1 MKLYIGNLPFS
12 ATEADLREVF
22 GAHGTVT
29 DAIVMMDRVTG
40 RSRGFGFITF
50 SSPEEGKAAIAALS
64 GADMGGR
71 NLTVNE
77 ARPMEERPP
86 RREGGYSGGG
96 GGGGGYRGG
105 GGGGYRGGG
114 GGGGYRDREGGGG
127 GGGYRGGGGGGYR
140 GGGGGGYRDRD
151 GGGGGGGYQDRGPR
165 EDYR

>member
-12 ATEADLREVF
+12 ATDADLREVF

-40 RSRGFGFITF
+40 RSRGFGFVTMG
-50 SSPEEGKAAIAALS
+50 SPEEGKAAIAAMS

-77 ARPMEERPP
+77 ARPMEDRPP
-86 RREGGYSGGG
+86 RREGGYGGG

-114 GGGGYRDREGGGG
+114 GGGGYRDREGGG
-127 GGGYRGGGGGGYR
+127 YRGGGGGGGYR
-140 GGGGGGYRDRD
+140 GGGGGYRED
-151 GGGGGGGYQDRGPR
+151 GPR
-165 EDYR
+165 DDYR

>member
-12 ATEADLREVF
+12 ATDADLREVF

-40 RSRGFGFITF
+40 RSRGFGFVTMG
-50 SSPEEGKAAIAALS
+50 SPDEGRAAIAAMS

-77 ARPMEERPP
+77 ARPMEDRPP
-86 RREGGYSGGG
+86 RREGGFGGG
-96 GGGGGYRGG
+96 GGG

-114 GGGGYRDREGGGG
+114 GGGGYRGGGGGGG
-127 GGGYRGGGGGGYR
+127 GGGYRGGGGGGGYR
-140 GGGGGGYRDRD
+140 GGGGGYRED
-151 GGGGGGGYQDRGPR
+151 GPR
-165 EDYR
+165 DDYR

>member
-12 ATEADLREVF
+12 ATETDLREVF

-86 RREGGYSGGG
+86 RREGGYGG
-96 GGGGGYRGG
+96 GGGGGYRGGGGGG

-114 GGGGYRDREGGGG
+114 GGGGYRGGGG
-127 GGGYRGGGGGGYR
+127 GGGYRGGGGGG
-140 GGGGGGYRDRD
+140 GGYRDRD
-151 GGGGGGGYQDRGPR
+151 GGGYQDRGPR

>member
-151 GGGGGGGYQDRGPR
+151 GGGGGGGYQDSGPR

>member
-12 ATEADLREVF
+12 ATENDLREVF

-40 RSRGFGFITF
+40 RSRGFGFVTF

-86 RREGGYSGGG
+86 RREGGYGGGGGGGYRGGG

-114 GGGGYRDREGGGG
+114 GGGGYRDREGGGYG
-127 GGGYRGGGGGGYR
+127 GGGGGGYR
-140 GGGGGGYRDRD
+140 GGGGGGYRDR
-151 GGGGGGGYQDRGPR
+151 

>member
-12 ATEADLREVF
+12 ATDADLREVF

-40 RSRGFGFITF
+40 RSRGFGFITM
-50 SSPEEGKAAIAALS
+50 SSDDEGRAAITALS

-77 ARPMEERPP
+77 ARPMEDRP
-86 RREGGYSGGG
+86 RGGG
-96 GGGGGYRGG
+96 GGGGGYGGGGG

-114 GGGGYRDREGGGG
+114 GGGGYRGGDD
-127 GGGYRGGGGGGYR
+127 RGGR
-140 GGGGGGYRDRD
+140 
-151 GGGGGGGYQDRGPR
+151 Q
-165 EDYR
+165 DYR

>member
-12 ATEADLREVF
+12 ATETDLREVF

-86 RREGGYSGGG
+86 RREGGYGGGGGGGYRGGG
-96 GGGGGYRGG
+96 GGGGGYRGGGGGGGYRGGGGGGGGYRDRDGG

-114 GGGGYRDREGGGG
+114 GGGGYRDR
-127 GGGYRGGGGGGYR
+127 
-140 GGGGGGYRDRD
+140 D
-151 GGGGGGGYQDRGPR
+151 GGGYQDRGPR

>member
-12 ATEADLREVF
+12 ATDADLREVF

-40 RSRGFGFITF
+40 RSRGFGFVTF
-50 SSPEEGKAAIAALS
+50 STPEEGKAAIAALS

-77 ARPMEERPP
+77 ARPMEDRP
-86 RREGGYSGGG
+86 RGGGGGGGYGGGGGGGYRGGGG
-96 GGGGGYRGG
+96 GGGGGYRGGG

-114 GGGGYRDREGGGG
+114 GGGGYRDRDR
-127 GGGYRGGGGGGYR
+127 GGYE
-140 GGGGGGYRDRD
+140 
-151 GGGGGGGYQDRGPR
+151 DRGPR
-165 EDYR
+165 QDYR

>member
-12 ATEADLREVF
+12 ATENDLREVF

-40 RSRGFGFITF
+40 RSRGFGFVTF

-86 RREGGYSGGG
+86 RREGGYGG
-96 GGGGGYRGG
+96 GGGGGYRGGGGGGGYRGGG

-114 GGGGYRDREGGGG
+114 GGGGYRDREGGGYG
-127 GGGYRGGGGGGYR
+127 GGGGGGYR
-140 GGGGGGYRDRD
+140 GGGGGGGYRD
-151 GGGGGGGYQDRGPR
+151 R

>member
-29 DAIVMMDRVTG
+29 DAVVMMDRVTG

-86 RREGGYSGGG
+86 RREGGFGG

-105 GGGGYRGGG
+105 GGGGGGYRGG
-114 GGGGYRDREGGGG
+114 
-127 GGGYRGGGGGGYR
+127 GGGGGGYR

-151 GGGGGGGYQDRGPR
+151 GGGYGGGGGGRRYEDRGPR
-165 EDYR
+165 DDYR

>member
-77 ARPMEERPP
+77 ARPMEDRPP
-86 RREGGYSGGG
+86 RREGGYGG

-105 GGGGYRGGG
+105 GGGYRG
-114 GGGGYRDREGGGG
+114 GGGGYRDREGGG
-127 GGGYRGGGGGGYR
+127 YGGGGGR
-140 GGGGGGYRDRD
+140 RNEDRGGGGYRDR
-151 GGGGGGGYQDRGPR
+151 

>member
-12 ATEADLREVF
+12 ATDADLREVF

-40 RSRGFGFITF
+40 RSRGFGFVTMG
-50 SSPEEGKAAIAALS
+50 SPEEGRAAITAMS

-77 ARPMEERPP
+77 ARPMEDRPP
-86 RREGGYSGGG
+86 RREGGFGGG
-96 GGGGGYRGG
+96 E
-105 GGGGYRGGG
+105 GGYRGGG

-127 GGGYRGGGGGGYR
+127 GGYRGG
-140 GGGGGGYRDRD
+140 D
-151 GGGGGGGYQDRGPR
+151 
-165 EDYR
+165 DYR

>member
-12 ATEADLREVF
+12 ATDADLREVF

-29 DAIVMMDRVTG
+29 DAIVMMDRFTG
-40 RSRGFGFITF
+40 RSRGFGFVTF

-77 ARPMEERPP
+77 ARPMEDRPP
-86 RREGGYSGGG
+86 RREGGGGYGG
-96 GGGGGYRGG
+96 GGGGGYRDRDGGGYRGGG

-114 GGGGYRDREGGGG
+114 GGGGYRDR
-127 GGGYRGGGGGGYR
+127 
-140 GGGGGGYRDRD
+140 D
-151 GGGGGGGYQDRGPR
+151 GGGRRYEDRGPR
-165 EDYR
+165 DDYR

>member
-12 ATEADLREVF
+12 ATDADLREVF

-40 RSRGFGFITF
+40 RSRGFGFVTF

-86 RREGGYSGGG
+86 RREGGFGGGGGGGYRGGG

-105 GGGGYRGGG
+105 GGGG
-114 GGGGYRDREGGGG
+114 GGYR
-127 GGGYRGGGGGGYR
+127 
-140 GGGGGGYRDRD
+140 GGGGGYRDRD
-151 GGGGGGGYQDRGPR
+151 GGGYGGGGGGRRYEDRGPR
-165 EDYR
+165 DDYR

>member
-12 ATEADLREVF
+12 ATDADLREVF

-40 RSRGFGFITF
+40 RSRGFGFVTF
-50 SSPEEGKAAIAALS
+50 STPEEGKAAIAALS

-77 ARPMEERPP
+77 ARPMEDRP
-86 RREGGYSGGG
+86 RGGGGGGGYGGGGGGGYRGGGG

-105 GGGGYRGGG
+105 GGGG
-114 GGGGYRDREGGGG
+114 GG
-127 GGGYRGGGGGGYR
+127 GGGYRGGGGGG
-140 GGGGGGYRDRD
+140 GGYRDRD
-151 GGGGGGGYQDRGPR
+151 RGGYEDRGPR
-165 EDYR
+165 QDYR